1 MEKINLKLAEVVS
14 LAIELNGNPQN
25 PESEYKGI
33 LNEKMSLTT
42 RYWLN
47 QINKEVSEEKVVV
60 DKFRDELVAKYGDT
74 NEDLVEN
81 ISQNIENSGKNSPKE
96 EEMPVI
102 VENNPQE
109 EGQLPTL
116 KWEDYMHPDFPWS
129 KKQLWINNP
138 KAVQYWINTKKG
150 SEKEYTKIINEQGNT
165 KTY

>member
-74 NEDLVEN
+74 NEDGSISLPAFIQEEVDGKTLQKLNPSFIEFQKEFETLLNQEKEFSYKPLSLAEVEN
-81 ISQNIENSGKNSPKE
+81 IQTSENCP
-96 EEMPVI
+96 I
-102 VENNPQE
+102 F
-109 EGQLPTL
+109 L
-116 KWEDYMHPDFPWS
+116 K
-129 KKQLWINNP
+129 LLI
-138 KAVQYWINTKKG
+138 A
-150 SEKEYTKIINEQGNT
+150 
-165 KTY
+165 

>member
-60 DKFRDELVAKYGDT
+60 DKFRDELIAKYGDT
-74 NEDLVEN
+74 NEDGSISLPAFIQEEVDGKTLQKLNPSFIEFQKEFETLLNQEKEFSYKPLSLAEVEN
-81 ISQNIENSGKNSPKE
+81 IQTSENCP
-96 EEMPVI
+96 I
-102 VENNPQE
+102 F
-109 EGQLPTL
+109 L
-116 KWEDYMHPDFPWS
+116 K
-129 KKQLWINNP
+129 LLI
-138 KAVQYWINTKKG
+138 A
-150 SEKEYTKIINEQGNT
+150 
-165 KTY
+165 

>member
-74 NEDLVEN
+74 NEDGSISLPAFIQEEVDGKTLQKLNPNFIEFQKEFETLLNQEKEFSYKPLTFAEVEN
-81 ISQNIENSGKNSPKE
+81 IQTSENCP
-96 EEMPVI
+96 I
-102 VENNPQE
+102 F
-109 EGQLPTL
+109 L
-116 KWEDYMHPDFPWS
+116 K
-129 KKQLWINNP
+129 LLI
-138 KAVQYWINTKKG
+138 A
-150 SEKEYTKIINEQGNT
+150 
-165 KTY
+165 

>member
-47 QINKEVSEEKVVV
+47 QINKEVSEEKVIV

-74 NEDLVEN
+74 NEDGSISLPAFIQEEVDGKNLQKLNPNFIEFQKEFETLLNQEKEFSYKPLTLAEVEN
-81 ISQNIENSGKNSPKE
+81 IQTSENCP
-96 EEMPVI
+96 I
-102 VENNPQE
+102 F
-109 EGQLPTL
+109 L
-116 KWEDYMHPDFPWS
+116 K
-129 KKQLWINNP
+129 LLI
-138 KAVQYWINTKKG
+138 A
-150 SEKEYTKIINEQGNT
+150 
-165 KTY
+165 